1 MTNAQIRRFILEVL
15 QGGCMAAEE
24 LAEMDLA
31 NHQYQR
37 DLVRYAAAI
46 QWLQH
51 ARDPL
56 DSDHQDPTPC
66 SS

>member
-1 MTNAQIRRFILEVL
+1 MTNAEIRQIILEL
-15 QGGCMAAEE
+15 LRGASLAAGD
-24 LAEMDLA
+24 LADMDPA

-51 ARDPL
+51 ARDPINGN
-56 DSDHQDPTPC
+56 HQDPTPC